1 MPFRD
6 GLTYAFV
13 LDAVLAVGA
22 LHKAYMEPE
31 NGQKYMSACLH
42 YQNECLCGFQ
52 EQLLNINQD
61 NCHAVFAVAAL
72 VHVLNIGIS
81 RGGSS
86 LPPTPPIETLAV
98 QITLGR
104 GIKAVL
110 STTFETVRSAHYRDV
125 FNGSGVPTPTDAANT
140 PEVAYA
146 MDELK
151 RCVTDSDTIS
161 ATTRDVLVS
170 CVETLE
176 DAFRVVEHGEDF
188 NAITAWPVIVNENA
202 GELLEKRDPLMMLI
216 CIHWG
221 VLCLHL
227 HDRWWAHNFGCRLIW
242 DLSELLH
249 ALDASWLPLTSWA
262 RSRAASVRAASASAQ
277 VQLW

>member
-1 MPFRD
+1 
-6 GLTYAFV
+6 
-13 LDAVLAVGA
+13 
-22 LHKAYMEPE
+22 MEPA
-31 NGQKYMSACLH
+31 NGKKYMSACLY
-42 YQNECLCGFQ
+42 YQNECLCAFQ
-52 EQLLNINQD
+52 QQLSNLNQD
-61 NCHAVFAVAAL
+61 NCHAIFAVSAL
-72 VHVLNIGIS
+72 VHILNIGIS
-81 RGGSS
+81 RGGPSFA
-86 LPPTPPIETLAV
+86 PTPPIETLAV
-98 QITLGR
+98 QFTLGR

-110 STTFETVRSAHYRDV
+110 STTWDTLSSAHYRDV
-125 FNGSGVPTPTDAANT
+125 FRIPGADTPSDAVNT

-151 RCVTDSDTIS
+151 RCVTNSDTTS
-161 ATTRDVLVS
+161 AITKDVLVS
-170 CVETLE
+170 SVEILE
-176 DAFRVVEHGEDF
+176 GAFKHVEQGEDF
-188 NAITAWPVIVNENA
+188 NAITAWPVIISDNA

-262 RSRAASVRAASASAQ
+262 RSRAASVRAASAQ